1 MAGSKGSD
9 EEIQTSTVS
18 IESDESLQVHYA
30 KRGEEISNL
39 PQEDTIDGFRS
50 DMAGR
55 TLLTA
60 EEEKKLLRRV
70 DWHLMPLC
78 SLIFLFKNLDS
89 DNVGNYSAC
98 VSHHWLTS

>member
-1 MAGSKGSD
+1 MMASNKGSD

-18 IESDESLQVHYA
+18 VESDESIQVHYA
-30 KRGEEISNL
+30 KRGESTAHL
-39 PQEDTIDGFRS
+39 PHEDTIGGFRP

-60 EEEKKLLRRV
+60 EEEKRLLRRV

-89 DNVGNYSAC
+89 DNVGADLLYVLN
-98 VSHHWLTS
+98 